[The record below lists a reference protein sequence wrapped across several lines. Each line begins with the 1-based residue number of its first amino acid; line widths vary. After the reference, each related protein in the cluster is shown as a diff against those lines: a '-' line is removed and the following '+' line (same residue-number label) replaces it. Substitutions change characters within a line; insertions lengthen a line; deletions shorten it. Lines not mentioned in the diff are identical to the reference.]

1 MHSSLSARG
10 SIWLLFASFVHS
22 QTGVTNPI
30 SEKCGSSVVCI
41 NRYANVLPYHF
52 FRNVSTSDAPT
63 TFGDTTIVNGTSL
76 DHVKSADFIV
86 FDKER
91 GLEVLGSKPS
101 YEYMFS
107 VSDAVHEAPVYV
119 ASQNK
124 LYLSQLA
131 PPPGYLPQL
140 VVDLNQ
146 DPPTLSEFLSDPPVY
161 APNGGT
167 FYDGKVIW
175 GASGGNNS
183 VGGSEQRISLR
194 TLDPQTNK
202 TTSLVNNYFGFYFN
216 TIDDLI
222 VHPKT
227 GDVWFTDPQYSWFN
241 ALTDTP
247 PQLPSASYRYNS
259 TSGAV
264 FVVDD
269 TISQPNGIAFS
280 PDGLIVY
287 ITDSGSV
294 SGPVDPKYGHP
305 GTPFNATGHRTIYA
319 FDVSKDGTKA
329 SNKRAIYLSAG
340 YVPDGLKVAA
350 NGYIVAGTGRGV
362 DILDPV
368 GQLLLT
374 VQTNYTVQNFAWTGP
389 ELKTLWLMGQGGISK
404 VEWDLAGQRL
414 K

>member
-1 MHSSLSARG
+1 MRSPRSACSL
-10 SIWLLFASFVHS
+10 LLIAGLVGA
-22 QTGVTNPI
+22 QTGVTDPI
-30 SEKCGSSVVCI
+30 AENCGPSVVCI
-41 NRYANVLPYHF
+41 NKYANVLPYHF
-52 FRNVSTSDAPT
+52 FRNVSTSSLAT
-63 TFGDTTIVNGTSL
+63 TFGDITVANGTTL
-76 DHVKSADFIV
+76 DNVKSANFLV

-91 GLEVLGSKPS
+91 GLEVLGSNPS
-101 YEYMFS
+101 YEYVFK
-107 VSDAVHEAPVYV
+107 VSNAVHEAPVYV

-140 VVDLNQ
+140 VIDLNQ

-167 FYDGKVIW
+167 FHDGKIIW

-183 VGGSEQRISLR
+183 IGGGEQRVGLR
-194 TLDPQTNK
+194 ALDPFTNK
-202 TTSLVNNYFGFYFN
+202 TTSLLNNYFGFYFN
-216 TIDDLI
+216 TIDDLA
-222 VHPKT
+222 VNQKT
-227 GDVWFTDPQYSWFN
+227 GEIWFTDPQYSWFN
-241 ALTDTP
+241 SLTDTP
-247 PQLPSASYRYNS
+247 PQLPCASYRYNPK
-259 TSGAV
+259 SGAV

-269 TISQPNGIAFS
+269 TIAQPNGIAFS
-280 PDGLIVY
+280 PDYSIVY
-287 ITDSGSV
+287 ISDTGAV

-319 FDVSKDGTKA
+319 FDVSPDGTTV
-329 SNKRAIYLSAG
+329 SNKRAIYLAPG

-350 NGYIVAGTGRGV
+350 NGYILTANGRGV
-362 DILDPV
+362 DILDPR
-368 GQLLLT
+368 GQLILT

-404 VEWDLAGQRL
+404 VEWELAGPEL